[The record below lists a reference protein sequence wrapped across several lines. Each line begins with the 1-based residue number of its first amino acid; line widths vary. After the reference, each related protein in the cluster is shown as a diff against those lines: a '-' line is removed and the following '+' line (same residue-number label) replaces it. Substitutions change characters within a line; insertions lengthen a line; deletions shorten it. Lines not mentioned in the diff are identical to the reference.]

1 MATSRRDRRIV
12 VAFVVTACLASAC
25 VSLPG
30 FRYLKDQSVIVD
42 REVRIVSDGRELGAT
57 ESEVLLG
64 QLVPG
69 LDRSGP
75 LMEHLALMERLTG
88 MQLTTGN
95 SVTLLENGPA
105 AYPAMLRAIRKAK
118 DNINLE
124 SFIFEGESVG
134 QEFAGALLEKRKEGV
149 QVNLIYDSFGSSS
162 TPQSFFDRLA
172 AGGIDILDFNH
183 VGQTGW
189 PLHRDHRKLLVVDGE
204 TAFTGGI
211 NISDVYSSSLVS
223 LGLERKLGRPWRDTE
238 VMIEGPAVAQFQRV
252 FLHTW
257 LTKKGRG
264 PTPRN
269 YLPFV
274 AAKGQALV
282 QAIASGPTEG
292 TSLAYLMYLSAV
304 ARAAHSI
311 DITAAYFAPN
321 ETLVDALGRAVRRG
335 VDVRLDLPGRSDLS
349 SVLLAG
355 QSNYAKLLK
364 SGVSIYERR
373 GPNLHAKTAVI
384 DGLWS
389 TIGSTNLER
398 WSFVRDYEL
407 NAAILDAG
415 FGERMEKMFHEDL
428 RQSDEIMLH
437 AWKSRPLADRLL
449 SWMAGL
455 FSYWF

>member
-1 MATSRRDRRIV
+1 MAGSGREGRIV
-12 VAFVVTACLASAC
+12 VALVAAACLASAC

-30 FRYLKDQSVIVD
+30 FRYLKDQSAIVD
-42 REVRIVSDGRELGAT
+42 RDVRIVSDGRELGTT
-57 ESEVLLG
+57 ESETLLG

-69 LDRSGP
+69 LDHSGP
-75 LMEHLALMERLTG
+75 LMEHLALMERLAGT
-88 MQLTTGN
+88 QLTAGN
-95 SVTLLENGPA
+95 SVTLLEDGAA
-105 AYPAMLRAIRKAK
+105 AYPAMLEAIRNAR

-134 QEFAGALLEKRKEGV
+134 QEFAEALLEKRKEGV

-172 AGGIDILDFNH
+172 AAGVDILDFNPI
-183 VGQTGW
+183 GQGW

-264 PTPRN
+264 PTPCN

-292 TSLAYLMYLSAV
+292 TSPAYLMYLSAV

-449 SWMAGL
+449 CWMAGL